1 MGMTGVGKTT
11 FITALT
17 GDNLTVGHG
26 LNSCTK
32 NIDVA
37 ETFINGQRVHLIDT
51 PGFDD
56 TDLSDTEILKTIATY
71 LQGEEGTYIQLTG
84 LLYLHRISDVRM
96 QGSALKNIRM
106 FRSLVGENNM
116 ANVVL
121 VTTRWNSVTR
131 DEGVSRLRE
140 LLEKDKFWGGMIAA
154 GARHEALLNVE
165 VDCQRIVQ
173 SLLRQHPVELEVLRE
188 LKAGKSLEQT
198 GAGQV
203 VSAELRK
210 MEQKHAEE
218 IAELK
223 ETLRVEKNSEIAHQF
238 RAAYEEMMQKQ
249 ERIAEEQKRLHQAE
263 MRQLQH
269 QIRNLKHT
277 HHCSL
282 M

>member
-1 MGMTGVGKTT
+1 
-11 FITALT
+11 
-17 GDNLTVGHG
+17 
-26 LNSCTK
+26 
-32 NIDVA
+32 
-37 ETFINGQRVHLIDT
+37 
-51 PGFDD
+51 
-56 TDLSDTEILKTIATY
+56 
-71 LQGEEGTYIQLTG
+71 
-84 LLYLHRISDVRM
+84 
-96 QGSALKNIRM
+96 
-106 FRSLVGENNM
+106 
-116 ANVVL
+116 
-121 VTTRWNSVTR
+121 
-131 DEGVSRLRE
+131 
-140 LLEKDKFWGGMIAA
+140 MIAA

-165 VDCQRIVQ
+165 VDCQRIIQ
-173 SLLRQHPVELEVLRE
+173 SLLRQRPVELEILRE

-223 ETLRVEKNSEIAHQF
+223 ETLRVEKNSEIAHQL